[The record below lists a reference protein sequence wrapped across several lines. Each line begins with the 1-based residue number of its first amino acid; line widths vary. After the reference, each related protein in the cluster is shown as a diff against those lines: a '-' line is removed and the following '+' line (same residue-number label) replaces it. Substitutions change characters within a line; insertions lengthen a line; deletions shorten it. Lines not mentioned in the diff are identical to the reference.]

1 MQYKIKEQFR
11 GVPDEFMTHEFA
23 LKAKVSD
30 NVDNSLVTHS
40 FNIGIRR
47 SRKIM
52 DLGRLFVS
60 RA

>member
-30 NVDNSLVTHS
+30 NVENAQVCDSLIHHWCPS
-40 FNIGIRR
+40 I
-47 SRKIM
+47 S
-52 DLGRLFVS
+52 
-60 RA
+60 